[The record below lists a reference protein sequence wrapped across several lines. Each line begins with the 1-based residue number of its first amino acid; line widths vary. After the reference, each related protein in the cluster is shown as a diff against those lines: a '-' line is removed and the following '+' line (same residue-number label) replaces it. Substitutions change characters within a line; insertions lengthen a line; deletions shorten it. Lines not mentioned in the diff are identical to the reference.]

1 MNYKFSAR
9 ELLLIKILAAIAF
22 ILVFFYGT
30 SFVANEINKSKNLI
44 FYEVDKFNEK
54 KQLLAQIQALEN
66 NKNLELSKDDFLLN
80 LTKNNIT
87 YELKGDEIV
96 IPGLSNLDALEIMTN
111 IEESNVDINAFKFS
125 VGESTNIILT
135 IKFNG

>member
-9 ELLLIKILAAIAF
+9 ELLLIKILAVIAF

-44 FYEVDKFNEK
+44 FYEVDKCNEV
-54 KQLLAQIQALEN
+54 KQLLAQIQALELN
-66 NKNLELSKDDFLLN
+66 KDDFLLD
-80 LTKNNIT
+80 LTTNNIT
-87 YELKGDEIV
+87 YELTGDEIV

-135 IKFNG
+135 IEFNG